1 MRKELVIS
9 AKRDQVQL
17 ALLENQRLVEL
28 HQDSQDESLKVGD
41 IILGRVKKVMP
52 GMNAAFIDIGGPRDA
67 FLHYTDMGP
76 LFTTYAYYMHG
87 ILSGKHKDYN
97 LERLKVQEVMDKE
110 GKIEDIL
117 KPKQILPFQVY
128 KEPISTKGPRMTTEV
143 SIAGRYLI
151 LTPFSNQ
158 VGVSR
163 KVANESERKRL
174 KRLIASLKPKNF
186 GVIIRTNAQ
195 GKKSSELHQD
205 LESLLKKWYTAIA
218 KVHKANPRTIIHSEL
233 DKTTTTIRDMLN
245 SSFNA
250 VITDSETIYNSLI
263 DYIGDFAELDNNI
276 LRHHRGEKPIFDQFG
291 VTKQIKNLFGHTVTF
306 AKGPYLV
313 LDHTEAMHVVDVN
326 SGGKVAMKGDQ
337 ETNALAVNT
346 DAVDEIAR
354 QLRLRDLG
362 GIIIIDFI
370 DMREKENKK
379 FIYDRMRDLLKLDKA
394 TTTVLPLSKFNL
406 MQITRQ
412 RVRPQ
417 VEIKTVEQCPAC
429 NGTGKIEASILVTDR
444 IEDAIEQRTES
455 DLIHLKVHPYIHAW
469 FTKGVFSERYKLSKR
484 FGKRIRIDAVEN
496 LPLNKFEFVD

>member
-97 LERLKVQEVMDKE
+97 LERLKVQENMDKE
-110 GKIEDIL
+110 GKIEDVL

-163 KVANESERKRL
+163 KVANETERKRL
-174 KRLIASLKPKNF
+174 KRLIESLKPKNF
-186 GVIIRTNAQ
+186 GVIVRTNAQ

-205 LESLLKKWYTAIA
+205 LESLLKKWRTAIA
-218 KVHKANPRTIIHSEL
+218 KVHNAKPRTVIHSEL

-250 VITDSETIYNSLI
+250 VITDNETIYNSLVE
-263 DYIGDFAELDNNI
+263 YIGDFAELDTNI
-276 LRHHRGEKPIFDQFG
+276 LRHHRGERPIFDQFG

-313 LDHTEAMHVVDVN
+313 LDHTEAMHV
-326 SGGKVAMKGDQ
+326 
-337 ETNALAVNT
+337 
-346 DAVDEIAR
+346 R
-354 QLRLRDLG
+354 
-362 GIIIIDFI
+362 
-370 DMREKENKK
+370 
-379 FIYDRMRDLLKLDKA
+379 
-394 TTTVLPLSKFNL
+394 
-406 MQITRQ
+406 
-412 RVRPQ
+412 
-417 VEIKTVEQCPAC
+417 
-429 NGTGKIEASILVTDR
+429 
-444 IEDAIEQRTES
+444 
-455 DLIHLKVHPYIHAW
+455 
-469 FTKGVFSERYKLSKR
+469 
-484 FGKRIRIDAVEN
+484 
-496 LPLNKFEFVD
+496 